1 MANCVLSNQNRF
13 YVEREPSF
21 GSVPSITAANRISA
35 LKLGI
40 RQQLELR
47 QRRDKTGGRTY
58 VGVSPGGRRTTA
70 FNLQTYLIEN
80 AAPSSPPVF
89 GPMVEAA
96 MGGAAVSFSGSTAG
110 TGSTTSQIVFS
121 SSHGLAKGQ
130 GIVFSGELRF
140 VDTVVDSTTVQTNA
154 PFSTAPS
161 SGNPLDGTVT
171 YSPAGELPSVSV
183 FDYWDPAAAVDRILV
198 GGSCG
203 RFQVKINADYHELEF
218 SGEAQDVIDTESFAS
233 GQGGLGS
240 FPVEPTLVGDMA
252 APIPG
257 NLGQAWLGTPANK
270 FLTIT
275 SALVDLDNSLDLRN
289 REFGSATPQCI
300 AAGIR
305 RGNANFELLEA
316 DDAAT
321 RGLYAS
327 ARSET
332 PIGVMFQLG
341 DDSGRLMGVYMPNV
355 VPGVPEF
362 NDEERILQWSFTGSR
377 AQGQVDD
384 EIFVAFG

>member
-1 MANCVLSNQNRF
+1 MADCVLSNQNRF
-13 YVEREPSF
+13 YVEREASF
-21 GSVPSITAANRISA
+21 GSVPSITAGNRISA

-58 VGVSPGGRRTTA
+58 VGVSPGGRRTTE

-80 AAPSSPPVF
+80 TAPSSPPLF

-96 MGGAAVSFSGSTAG
+96 MGAAPISFGGSTAG
-110 TGSTTSQIVFS
+110 IGSTTSQIVFS
-121 SSHGLAKGQ
+121 SSHGLVKGQ
-130 GIVFSGELRF
+130 AFVFSGELRF
-140 VDTVVDSTTVQTNA
+140 VETIVDSTTVQVNA
-154 PFSTAPS
+154 PFSVAPS
-161 SGNPLDGTVT
+161 SGNPLDGTVS
-171 YSPAGELPSVSV
+171 YFPAGELPSVSV
-183 FDYWDPAAAVDRILV
+183 FDYWDPAGAVDRILV

-218 SGEAQDVIDTESFAS
+218 AGEAQDVIDTESFTS
-233 GQGGLGS
+233 GQGGLAAY
-240 FPVEPTLVGDMA
+240 PAEPAVVGDMA
-252 APIPG
+252 PPIPG

-275 SALVDLDNSLDLRN
+275 NALVELDNDLDLRN
-289 REFGSATPQCI
+289 REFGSTVPQCI

-305 RGNANFELLEA
+305 RVNANFELFEA

-327 ARSET
+327 ARAET

-341 DDSGRLMGVYMPNV
+341 EASGRLMGVYMPNV
-355 VPGVPEF
+355 VPEVPEF